1 MGWAARLLVI
11 LSNQSSTMCMDY
23 FKPELGYL

>member
-1 MGWAARLLVI
+1 MRWVARLLVI
-11 LSNQSSTMCMDY
+11 LSYLSSTMSMDY